1 MKKFSIFISLTLA
14 FMWAE
19 SPLDIPKETKQTP
32 QNNVNSVNNSI
43 PKDFIKAPSN
53 IESRKDSKEINNL
66 SNASKENLDY
76 LFEDSNTKYPVSDY
90 IWQKERTYQDINSL
104 FNNNKTAN
112 MVIVGYDAQ
121 GNPIYQDAQGNLYD
135 SKGNK
140 IQKTLKQLMEEE
152 KARLEAERK
161 KLQKVSKE
169 QLKNMLI
176 VGFDKDGKP
185 IYQDSNGNLYDS
197 DGNLLNKTLNQVIQE
212 SKAYE
217 AQKLANGNKNAN
229 ANNANNTKN
238 ANSKSNNKTSNKANS
253 KSNAKSNKNAKN
265 KADKKKELTPEEI
278 EALFESSQKRRNP
291 LLDEY
296 GMSQEEWDE
305 LMNSNSDVYR
315 GADGKLYANLYRD
328 TLLGQRNG
336 IQTKDEDNVRY
347 GDSRFSNQENVDEAT
362 NEHKLYR
369 TILAGKLIPAIL
381 LTPISSEIEG
391 LVQAQVEQDIYANMG
406 RAVLIPRGSKV
417 LGFYKN
423 DNDVGQSRLQI
434 VWREIITPQGVNM
447 LLTNAVAND
456 QEGYAGAKGH
466 LNNKYWQR
474 YGMGI
479 SMQTLANALTFGIS
493 NMTQQ
498 PNSGV
503 TAQYMAGNILS
514 QSQQD
519 INSVI
524 KQIIS
529 KQSQIKP
536 VITIKAGSRIYITP
550 TAHIWFPIP
559 KNNETMARYF
569 NEDEQESL
577 NDY

>member
-1 MKKFSIFISLTLA
+1 MKKFSIFISLTLT

-19 SPLDIPKETKQTP
+19 SPLESPQAPKEAPVK
-32 QNNVNSVNNSI
+32 NSVNNAI
-43 PKDFIKAPSN
+43 PKDFINAPIN
-53 IESRKDSKEINNL
+53 TESKKDSKEINNL
-66 SNASKENLDY
+66 SNANKENLDY
-76 LFEDSNTKYPVSDY
+76 LFENSNTKYPVSDY
-90 IWQKERTYQDINSL
+90 IWQKEKTYQDINSL
-104 FNNNKTAN
+104 FNNKKTEN
-112 MVIVGYDAQ
+112 MVIVGYDAN

-135 SKGNK
+135 SKGNR

-152 KARLEAERK
+152 KARLEKERK
-161 KLQKVSKE
+161 SLQKVSKDK
-169 QLKNMLI
+169 LKDMLI
-176 VGFDKDGKP
+176 VAFDEKGRP

-197 DGNLLNKTLNQVIQE
+197 DGNKINKSLNQVIQE
-212 SKAYE
+212 SKTYE
-217 AQKLANGNKNAN
+217 AKRNAN
-229 ANNANNTKN
+229 ANNAKTANN
-238 ANSKSNNKTSNKANS
+238 ANANNAKKPAKSSNSN
-253 KSNAKSNKNAKN
+253 KSNAKSNAKS
-265 KADKKKELTPEEI
+265 KAEKQKELTPEEV
-278 EALFESSQKRRNP
+278 EMLFESSQKRRNP
-291 LLDEY
+291 MLDEY
-296 GMSQEEWDE
+296 GMTQEEWDE
-305 LMNSNSDVYR
+305 LMNGNNKSGGNN
-315 GADGKLYANLYRD
+315 GKIYANLYRD
-328 TLLGQRNG
+328 TLLGQRSG
-336 IQTKDEDNVRY
+336 IQTKEEDNIRY
-347 GDSRFSNQENVDEAT
+347 GDSRFTNQENIDEAT

-447 LLTNAVAND
+447 ILTNAVAND
-456 QEGYAGAKGH
+456 AEGYAGARGH

-479 SMQTLANALTFGIS
+479 TMQTLANALTFGIS

-536 VITIKAGSRIYITP
+536 IITIKAGSRIYITP

-569 NEDEQESL
+569 EEDGDS
-577 NDY
+577 DDF